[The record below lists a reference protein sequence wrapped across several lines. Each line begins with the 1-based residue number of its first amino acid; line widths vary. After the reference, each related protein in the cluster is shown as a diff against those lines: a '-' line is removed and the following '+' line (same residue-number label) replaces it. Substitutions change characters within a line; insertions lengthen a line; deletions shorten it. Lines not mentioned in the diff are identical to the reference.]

1 MEFDVIVVGARCAGS
16 PTAMLFA
23 QAGYRV
29 LLLDRAGF
37 PADTLSTLYIQP
49 PGVDR
54 LRRWGLLDAVKATGC
69 PPLDRVV
76 YELGD
81 VRIEGCCRAIEEVPA
96 AYAPRRHLLDQ
107 VLADG
112 AVAAGAEFR
121 ERCQVTGLL
130 EEDGRV
136 AGVTFATPGGTTMTE
151 RCALVVGADGM
162 RSAVAELAGAPKVVE
177 NERLTCAYYA
187 LWRGVEAAFE
197 LYEADG
203 GWVSAVPTNDA
214 VLVSAYFPQERFDTV
229 RAGAY
234 EHYRECVRRTAPAL
248 HAQLGQAE
256 QTERLRG
263 TGDQQNF
270 FRQAAGPGW
279 ALVGDAAHHKDSI
292 TARGIGDA
300 FLQAE
305 LLVAKVGADLRDE
318 TRLDNALKAYGEERD
333 ALLADGYR
341 ATLLVASTGAR
352 EQRRALLRAVSTSQD
367 LKQRYFDT
375 VAGARPVSELYTPE
389 LQALLAAGR

>member
-1 MEFDVIVVGARCAGS
+1 
-16 PTAMLFA
+16 MLFA

-29 LLLDRAGF
+29 LLLDRASF

-54 LRRWGLLDAVKATGC
+54 LRRWGLLGAVEATGC

-81 VRIEGCCRAIEEVPA
+81 VHIEGCCRAIEEVPA

-136 AGVTFATPGGTTMTE
+136 AGVTFTASGGMTVTE

-177 NERLTCAYYA
+177 NDRLTCAYYT
-187 LWRGVEAAFE
+187 LWRGVEAVFE
-197 LYEADG
+197 LYEGPD

-229 RAGAY
+229 RASAY
-234 EHYRECVRRTAPAL
+234 EHYRECVHRNAPVL
-248 HAQLGQAE
+248 HAQLEQAE

-305 LLVAKVGADLRDE
+305 LLAAKVGADLRDE
-318 TRLDNALKAYGEERD
+318 TRLDSALKAYGEERD

-352 EQRRALLRAVSTSQD
+352 EQRRALLRAVSTSPD

>member
-29 LLLDRAGF
+29 LLLDRASF

-81 VRIEGCCRAIEEVPA
+81 VHIEGCCRAIQEVPA

-107 VLADG
+107 VLAKG

-121 ERCQVTGLL
+121 DRCQVTGLL

-136 AGVTFATPGGTTMTE
+136 AGVTFTTPGGTTVTE

-177 NERLTCAYYA
+177 NERLTCAYYT

-197 LYEADG
+197 LYEGPD

-214 VLVSAYFPQERFDTV
+214 VLVSAYFPQELFDTV
-229 RAGAY
+229 RASAY
-234 EHYRECVRRTAPAL
+234 EHYRECVRRNAPAL
-248 HAQLGQAE
+248 HAQLEQAE

-305 LLVAKVGADLRDE
+305 LLAAKVGADLRDE
-318 TRLDNALKAYGEERD
+318 TRLDSALKAYGEERD

-352 EQRRALLRAVSTSQD
+352 EQRRALLRAVSTSPD